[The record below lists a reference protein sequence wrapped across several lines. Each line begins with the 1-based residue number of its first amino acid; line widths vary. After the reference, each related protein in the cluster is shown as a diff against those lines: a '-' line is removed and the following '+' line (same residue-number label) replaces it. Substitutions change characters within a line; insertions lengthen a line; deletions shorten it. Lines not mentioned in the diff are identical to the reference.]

1 MNPLSI
7 AAIAIFVVTLILM
20 IRRPRGMNL
29 GVAAGI
35 GALAS
40 LLVGTVSPALVY
52 EALADIWDAALA
64 FLGIVMLSVTLDAM
78 GFFRWAALRVARLA
92 DGNGVKLFFLISLLT
107 ASVSILFA
115 NDSAILILTPIVIEI
130 VRDLK
135 MSQKNSLA
143 YLFGAGLIAD
153 TAAMPLITSN
163 PVNILSADFFSYTF
177 IQHMLFM
184 APVAIV
190 TLFMSIMILYAYFR
204 KDVPLAYSTEEVE
217 KLIQASSKPLLLK
230 TCIMTLV
237 AIDIGYV
244 LTSLLRIPVSFV
256 IFSGAIFLL
265 LVYSVKTQ
273 RISQSIKTYDRPL
286 LVLKRVNW
294 DILFFMVSIFLVV
307 QGLRVAG
314 TVDFFANLFVMSL
327 QLPFALSVLVPS
339 FIVTIGASIMNNWP
353 MTMVGLLSIEMAV
366 DSAGLGAQ
374 AVTSLIFSNIIGN
387 NLGPHF
393 FPIGSLA
400 ILMWL
405 AILKRKGLTI
415 TLRDYLKV
423 GSVLSI
429 LEVTVASI
437 ILWLELTFFG
447 LVL

>member
-135 MSQKNSLA
+135 MSQKNSLT

-163 PVNILSADFFSYTF
+163 PVNILSADYFSYTF

-273 RISQSIKTYDRPL
+273 RISQSIKTYDKPL

-314 TVDFFANLFVMSL
+314 TVDFFANLFIMSL
-327 QLPFALSVLVPS
+327 QLPFVLSVLVPS

-437 ILWLELTFFG
+437 ILWLELTFLG